1 MTEEKTDDDV
11 LTKDEPVPASSL
23 GVSAA
28 IEGTDG
34 SPSGEMKD
42 SDIAG
47 VASKNEIGVDAE
59 IMEVHE
65 AVQEAAAEIVAEG
78 NEESDGLW
86 PEYCNPSYRMPS
98 EIEVKVKLSS
108 GDYYFPVTVEKAMSQ
123 KLYLGGYRNKQT
135 GQIYHHCSTQTPT
148 VVKKEVKDVSKLRCR
163 ETQTY
168 VERTVSVQPYRES
181 GTQMAR
187 EDLLVDDKNDYEI
200 EAKNYFTSDQ
210 LLELKKRNS
219 VFIQRVWRG
228 YMARCRAHA
237 KRKSNAD
244 FEAQQKED
252 ALRAIEEAKKKQE
265 ADIFRRANPKTNED
279 FSILYNELDEW
290 RRTEMQK
297 IKTRTSPGEKRNEAM
312 NALLMDETKA
322 LTSIQ
327 HLKVKARKGAHVEK
341 TDTMLSNM
349 AKPRKWQL
357 SNGEEAQV
365 ITPATQR
372 AKELLDLYKALQN
385 GVDGGAIDERLD
397 ILLHVKWTVLEFDS
411 ALSKDIADL
420 TDREA
425 DLLNRGRPIKS
436 MERLRKRLGN
446 LFLEFIENPKYNPR
460 AADFV
465 GKSG

>member
-47 VASKNEIGVDAE
+47 VASKNEIGFDAE

-108 GDYYFPVTVEKAMSQ
+108 GDYYFPVTVEKAVSQ

-168 VERTVSVQPYRES
+168 VERTVSV
-181 GTQMAR
+181 
-187 EDLLVDDKNDYEI
+187 
-200 EAKNYFTSDQ
+200 
-210 LLELKKRNS
+210 
-219 VFIQRVWRG
+219 
-228 YMARCRAHA
+228 
-237 KRKSNAD
+237 
-244 FEAQQKED
+244 
-252 ALRAIEEAKKKQE
+252 
-265 ADIFRRANPKTNED
+265 
-279 FSILYNELDEW
+279 
-290 RRTEMQK
+290 
-297 IKTRTSPGEKRNEAM
+297 
-312 NALLMDETKA
+312 
-322 LTSIQ
+322 
-327 HLKVKARKGAHVEK
+327 
-341 TDTMLSNM
+341 
-349 AKPRKWQL
+349 
-357 SNGEEAQV
+357 
-365 ITPATQR
+365 
-372 AKELLDLYKALQN
+372 
-385 GVDGGAIDERLD
+385 
-397 ILLHVKWTVLEFDS
+397 
-411 ALSKDIADL
+411 
-420 TDREA
+420 
-425 DLLNRGRPIKS
+425 
-436 MERLRKRLGN
+436 
-446 LFLEFIENPKYNPR
+446 
-460 AADFV
+460 
-465 GKSG
+465 